1 MTTNSE
7 RGKRGAKAQ
16 AALAEALNSENPVFP
31 WPSTLP
37 VEFRDIWTTTVN
49 TKTGDY
55 WSKGDIPILEIYCRN
70 AADIRRLSDEIK
82 DEGEIIFNAN
92 GNPVVNP
99 KIMVRGFAES
109 KLMSLCTKLR
119 LQPSSRMDTKGEDG
133 QLKRTVKA
141 KRAARTIDEDS
152 DNLLASGEHDTPGMV
167 Q

>member
-1 MTTNSE
+1 MATSKPTPS
-7 RGKRGAKAQ
+7 RGKRGVQ
-16 AALAEALNSENPVFP
+16 ARTALSESLNDEHPVFP
-31 WPSTLP
+31 WPATLP
-37 VEFRDIWTTTVN
+37 EEFRDIWTTTVN

-70 AADIRRLSDEIK
+70 AADIRRLSKEIA

-99 KIMVRGFAES
+99 KIVVRGYAES

-119 LQPSSRMDTKGEDG
+119 LQPSSRMDTKGEDS
-133 QLKRTVKA
+133 QLGKKGKA
-141 KRAARTIDEDS
+141 NRAAKVIQDDG
-152 DNLLASGEHDTPGMV
+152 DDLLAGGEGML